1 MKLWV
6 QPFLEQTDMKD
17 KCRKCL
23 AAVLGYGIVIL
34 GVLAILFVISL
45 LGGSL
50 MGLMGFRYESVGSVF
65 LFFLLATVVSLP
77 ASLLAQAIPSVCF
90 RRGWIPCLQARIFYV
105 ILDMLA
111 TALGMLLVDRC
122 MSSVAASGPAVA
134 VVSLL
139 LALLSVKKFREE

>member
-1 MKLWV
+1 
-6 QPFLEQTDMKD
+6 MKD

-23 AAVLGYGIVIL
+23 ATVLGYGIVIL
-34 GVLAILFVISL
+34 CAMAIIFVISL

-77 ASLLAQAIPSVCF
+77 ASLLAQTIPSACF
-90 RRGWIPCLQARIFYV
+90 RMGWMPCLQARIFYV

-111 TALGMLLVDRC
+111 MALGMLLVDRC
-122 MSSVAASGPAVA
+122 MSSVSASGPAVA
-134 VVSLL
+134 VVSLV
-139 LALLSVKKFREE
+139 LALLSLKKFQEE